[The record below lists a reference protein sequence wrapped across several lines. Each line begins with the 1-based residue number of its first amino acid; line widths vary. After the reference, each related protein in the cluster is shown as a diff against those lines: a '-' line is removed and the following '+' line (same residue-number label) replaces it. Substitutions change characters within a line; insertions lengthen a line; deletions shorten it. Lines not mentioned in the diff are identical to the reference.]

1 MQFNSRLLGFGLFLA
16 AWMAAAVLG
25 EPSTS
30 RATNG
35 SQRVFLGFNIRYEV
49 TAGGGRIEVLRVVP
63 DSSAAKAGIRDGD
76 WILSFGGRRHM
87 AKSLSELIESQGWI
101 VPGQPLEVVL
111 SRDGKEMSLVM
122 VPDLATP
129 DQQAS
134 ILRYL
139 EECRRLPEGCND
151 LCESEEDIEVPFK
164 LRDLVSS
171 QGMVTLV
178 FGKDPSGELIL
189 LKTEPAPPKNWNF
202 RLDPTFASGEIL
214 ESVRALLKQQNEVT
228 VVYQKQEPGK
238 FSISLKV

>member
-1 MQFNSRLLGFGLFLA
+1 MRIRDLFSRAAYFLA
-16 AWMAAAVLG
+16 LLMAASAIA
-25 EPSTS
+25 EPGGSGTTS
-30 RATNG
+30 NP
-35 SQRVFLGFNIRYEV
+35 QRVFLGFNIRYEV

-151 LCESEEDIEVPFK
+151 LCESEDIEVPFK